1 MKKYISL
8 FIIAFLIVVSCSDIL
23 DIYPVENNSADQFYK
38 TELEMEQAV
47 MGIYGQM
54 SLYTDIPSLYYLQ
67 ISESRSDNWFMAQ
80 MPNAQRDQSDIRR
93 FQVNSQT
100 GLISTAYNRF
110 YSIIADVNTL
120 LAKSDESYTRF
131 RAEACFLRAYAY
143 FELVRSWGPQPV
155 LLTPTEKQDALNAI
169 RQSEKDV
176 YDQIIKDLQY
186 AISNLNEYYEG
197 KEAGRVGS
205 WAARTLLAN
214 VHVTMA
220 GYPLNDAN
228 AYQQAV
234 DILSPVIN
242 AMEKRFAPNYK
253 DIFDLGQENKWDL
266 FSVQFSSGG
275 QGLGSS
281 VPGFSTG
288 GGSSTETMFP
298 EWVYSGYTV
307 QGQDFRMDSLLINGM
322 LEQDDARAQFPLF
335 TKGYWS
341 INNPPLNPTA
351 ADSATSYI
359 EKPYLM
365 IKYLVRDNTNNSIKA
380 WNDYP
385 LNFPILR
392 VSDAYLLYAEALVA
406 TGKEGDA
413 KLWVNKVRLRAGAP
427 ALLANPTLLDIMDER
442 RKEFLGEGKRYF
454 DLVRQG
460 ESVFVQKLKAFS
472 DWYGNVTVFNGSEPS
487 KRDMLLPIPQ
497 PVMNIHIDWEQNSG
511 Y

>member
-1 MKKYISL
+1 MKKYISIL
-8 FIIAFLIVVSCSDIL
+8 LITLLTVVSCSDVL

-38 TELEMEQAV
+38 TELEMQQAV
-47 MGIYGQM
+47 IGIYGRLSQ
-54 SLYTDIPSLYYLQ
+54 YTDIPSLYYLQ
-67 ISESRSDNWFMAQ
+67 LSESRSDNWFMAQ
-80 MPNAQRDQSDIRR
+80 MPNAQRDQSDVRR

-100 GLISTAYNRF
+100 GLVSEVYNRF

-120 LAKSDESYTRF
+120 LAKSDESYGRF
-131 RAEACFLRAYAY
+131 RAEASFLRAYAY

-155 LLTPTEKQDALNAI
+155 LLTPTEKQDALDAV
-169 RQSEKDV
+169 RQPESEV
-176 YDQIIKDLQY
+176 YDQIVNDLLF
-186 AISNLNEYYEG
+186 AVEHLDEYYTG
-197 KEAGRVGS
+197 NEAGRVGS

-214 VHVTMA
+214 VYATMA
-220 GYPLNDAN
+220 GYPLNDGT
-228 AYQQAV
+228 AYQKAV
-234 DILSPVIN
+234 DILTPVIN
-242 AMEKRFAPNYK
+242 AMESRFAPKYT
-253 DIFDLGQENKWDL
+253 DIFDLEQENKWDL

-288 GGSSTETMFP
+288 GGSSSETMFP
-298 EWVYSGYTV
+298 EWVYSGYTT
-307 QGQDFRMDSLLINGM
+307 QGQDFRMDSLLINDM
-322 LEQDDARAQFPLF
+322 LDVDDSRGQFPLF

-341 INNPPLNPTA
+341 VKTPPENPTA
-351 ADSATSYI
+351 ADSAANYI

-392 VSDAYLLYAEALVA
+392 VSDAYLLYAEALIGV
-406 TGKEGDA
+406 GRPQDA
-413 KLWVNKVRLRAGAP
+413 KQWVDKVRLRAGVN
-427 ALLANPTLLDIMDER
+427 ALGSNPTIQDVMDER

-460 ESVFVQKLKAFS
+460 ETMFVQKLKAFS
-472 DWYGNVTVFNGSEPS
+472 DWYGNVTVFNGSDPTI
-487 KRDMLLPIPQ
+487 RDMLLPIPQ
-497 PVMNIHIDWEQNSG
+497 SVMNIHLDWDQNSN

>member
-1 MKKYISL
+1 MRKYISL
-8 FIIAFLIVVSCSDIL
+8 SIIILLTAISCTGVL

-38 TELEMEQAV
+38 SELEMQQAV
-47 MGIYGQM
+47 TGIYGRLSQ
-54 SLYTDIPSLYYLQ
+54 YTDIPAIYYLQ
-67 ISESRSDNWFMAQ
+67 LSESRSDNWFMAQ
-80 MPNAQRDQSDIRR
+80 MPNAQRDQADVRR

-100 GLISTAYNRF
+100 DLVAQAYNRF
-110 YSIIADVNTL
+110 YSIISDVNTL
-120 LAKSDESYTRF
+120 LAKSDITYTRF

-169 RQSEKDV
+169 RQPENEV
-176 YDQIIKDLQY
+176 YRQIITDLLF
-186 AISNLNEYYEG
+186 AIENLDDYYVG
-197 KEAGRVGS
+197 QEAGRVGS

-214 VHVTMA
+214 VYVTMA
-220 GYPLNDAN
+220 GYPLNDGN
-228 AYQQAV
+228 AYQEV
-234 DILSPVIN
+234 IDVLSPVIN
-242 AMEKRFAPNYK
+242 AMGTRFAPEYT
-253 DIFDLGQENKWDL
+253 DIFDLEQENKWDL

-298 EWVYSGYTV
+298 EWVYSGFTT
-307 QGQDFRMDSLLINGM
+307 QGQDFRMDSLLINSM
-322 LEQDDARAQFPLF
+322 LNESDVRAQFPLF
-335 TKGYWS
+335 TKGYWN
-341 INNPPLNPTA
+341 IKEPPENPTA
-351 ADSATSYI
+351 VDSATYYI

-365 IKYLVRDNTNNSIKA
+365 IKYLIRDNTNNSIKA

-392 VSDAYLLYAEALVA
+392 VSDAYLLFAEALIGV
-406 TGKEGDA
+406 G
-413 KLWVNKVRLRAGAP
+413 RAGEAKQWVDKIRSRAGIP
-427 ALLANPTLLDIMDER
+427 ALLANPTIQVVVDER

-460 ESVFVQKLKAFS
+460 EIVFVQHLKAFS
-472 DWYGNVTVFNGSEPS
+472 DWYGNVAIYNGSEPTT
-487 KRDMLLPIPQ
+487 RDMLLPIPQ
-497 PVMNIHIDWEQNSG
+497 SVMNIHVTWDQNED

>member
-1 MKKYISL
+1 MKKYISIL
-8 FIIAFLIVVSCSDIL
+8 LVIFLTIISCTDIL

-38 TELEMEQAV
+38 TELEMQQAV
-47 MGIYGQM
+47 IGIYGRLSQQ
-54 SLYTDIPSLYYLQ
+54 TDIPALYYLQ
-67 ISESRSDNWFMAQ
+67 LSESRSDNWFMAQ
-80 MPNAQRDQSDIRR
+80 MPNAQRDQADVRR

-100 GLISTAYNRF
+100 GLVSQAYNRF

-131 RAEACFLRAYAY
+131 RAEASFLRAYAY

-155 LLTPTEKQDALNAI
+155 LLTPTEKQDALKAV
-169 RQSEKDV
+169 RQSEEEV
-176 YDQIIKDLQY
+176 YNQIIKDLLY
-186 AISNLNEYYEG
+186 SIEHLNEYYTG

-205 WAARTLLAN
+205 WAARTLLAYVYN
-214 VHVTMA
+214 TMA
-220 GYPLNDAN
+220 GYPVNDGE
-228 AYQQAV
+228 AYKKAV
-234 DILSPVIN
+234 DVLSPVIN
-242 AMEKRFAPNYK
+242 SMGSRFAPNYT
-253 DIFDLGQENKWDL
+253 DIFNLNQENKWDL

-281 VPGFSTG
+281 VSGFSTG

-298 EWVYSGYTV
+298 EWVYSGFTT
-307 QGQDFRMDSLLINGM
+307 QGQDFRMDSLVINEM
-322 LEQDDARAQFPLF
+322 LEADDVRGGFPLF
-335 TKGYWS
+335 TKGYW
-341 INNPPLNPTA
+341 NVKNPPVNPTL
-351 ADSATSYI
+351 ADSAAHYI

-392 VSDAYLLYAEALVA
+392 VSDAYLLYAEALIGV
-406 TGKEGDA
+406 GRPQDA
-413 KLWVNKVRLRAGAP
+413 KQWIDKVRVRAGIS
-427 ALLANPTLLDIMDER
+427 ALESNPTIQDVMEER

-454 DLVRQG
+454 DLKRQG
-460 ESVFVQKLKAFS
+460 ETIFVQKLKAFS
-472 DWYGNVTVFNGSEPS
+472 DWYGNVSVYNGSEPT

-497 PVMNIHIDWEQNSG
+497 SVMNIHLGWEQNAN

>member
-8 FIIAFLIVVSCSDIL
+8 LIITFLTVVSCTDVL
-23 DIYPVENNSADQFYK
+23 NIYPVENNSADQFYK
-38 TELEMEQAV
+38 SELEMQQAV
-47 MGIYGQM
+47 MGIYGRLSQ
-54 SLYTDIPSLYYLQ
+54 YTDIPALYYLQ

-80 MPNAQRDQSDIRR
+80 MPNAQRDQADIRR

-100 GLISTAYNRF
+100 GLVSQAYNRF

-120 LAKSDESYTRF
+120 LARSDQSYTRF

-155 LLTPTEKQDALNAI
+155 LLTPTEKQDALNAV
-169 RQSEKDV
+169 RQSEIDV
-176 YDQIIKDLQY
+176 YNQIISDLLY
-186 AISNLNEYYEG
+186 AIDNLNEYYVGE
-197 KEAGRVGS
+197 EAGRIGS

-214 VHVTMA
+214 VYTTMA
-220 GYPLNDAN
+220 GYPLNDGN
-228 AYQQAV
+228 AYQSAV

-242 AMEKRFAPNYK
+242 SMEIRFAPNYT
-253 DIFDLGQENKWDL
+253 DIFDLNQENRWDL

-298 EWVYSGYTV
+298 EWVYSGFTT
-307 QGQDFRMDSLLINGM
+307 QGQDFRMDSLLMNDM
-322 LEQDDARAQFPLF
+322 LDEDDARAQFPLF

-341 INNPPLNPTA
+341 IRNPPENPTA
-351 ADSATSYI
+351 ADSATYYI

-406 TGKEGDA
+406 VGRAQDA
-413 KLWVNKVRLRAGAP
+413 KQWVDKVRLRAGIP
-427 ALLANPTLLDIMDER
+427 ALLSNPALPDIMNER

-460 ESVFVQKLKAFS
+460 EGVFVQNLKAFS
-472 DWYGNVTVFNGSEPS
+472 DWYGNVTVYNGSNPTT
-487 KRDMLLPIPQ
+487 RDMLLPIPQ
-497 PVMNIHIDWEQNSG
+497 SVMNIHLNWEQNTG